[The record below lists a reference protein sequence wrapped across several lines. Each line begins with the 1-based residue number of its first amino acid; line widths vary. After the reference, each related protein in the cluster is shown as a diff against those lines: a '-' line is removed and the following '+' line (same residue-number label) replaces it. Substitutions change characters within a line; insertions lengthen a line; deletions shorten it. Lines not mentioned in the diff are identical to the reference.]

1 MLIARKIE
9 AKHVNITN
17 SNKKKSQI
25 PNQETIQNI
34 KFKAKKSVFYKPRKW
49 KPKQYNL
56 FQIFHKKEVPFNQ
69 TKQNPDAMYNFKEK
83 SEELKLV

>member
-1 MLIARKIE
+1 MIIELSRNRQTEMLIARKIE

-34 KFKAKKSVFYKPRKW
+34 KFKAKKSVFYKPRK
-49 KPKQYNL
+49 
-56 FQIFHKKEVPFNQ
+56 
-69 TKQNPDAMYNFKEK
+69 
-83 SEELKLV
+83 